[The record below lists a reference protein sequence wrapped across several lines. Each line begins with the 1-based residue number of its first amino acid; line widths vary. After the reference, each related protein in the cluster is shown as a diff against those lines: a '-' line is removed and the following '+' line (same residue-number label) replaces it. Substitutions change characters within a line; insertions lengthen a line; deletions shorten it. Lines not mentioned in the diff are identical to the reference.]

1 MSRSRAFYHGTSE
14 HWAQQI
20 VNNGQRA
27 NMSPRGNYGRGFY
40 LTPDFEEANSL
51 ASGRQDSPAVVEG
64 TLHPDARIHTLTPD
78 DSDRFFDAWHTAVPK
93 QDGSFTRAANKWTAE
108 FARQGYHVLRHP
120 GTGYHVAIRP
130 NVFLPEAVH
139 YPEGSV
145 PLR

>member
-27 NMSPRGNYGRGFY
+27 NMSQKGNYGRGLY
-40 LTPDFEEANSL
+40 LTPVFDEAS
-51 ASGRQDSPAVVEG
+51 AFAGGHGRSAAVVEG
-64 TLHPDARIHTLTPD
+64 TLHPDARVHTLSPED
-78 DSDRFFDAWHTAVPK
+78 NDKFLDAWKATAPR
-93 QDGSFTRAANKWTAE
+93 QDGSLARATNRWTAE